1 MQVNFGDFEAT
12 GRYPERW
19 RLFAGTAGDSV
30 YARLVRDGIVLAS
43 LTGRQRLASVPSAAF
58 SVCALADNIG
68 GTGDSVHRAVTA
80 RAQKTENY
88 RDGLTDNHEL
98 CSGEHRARK
107 VPGANRGDFAA

>member
-1 MQVNFGDFEAT
+1 MQVNFADFEAT

-19 RLFAGTAGDSV
+19 RVFAGTDGDGV

-43 LTGRQRLASVPSAAF
+43 LTGRQRLASVPSAIS

-80 RAQKTENY
+80 RAQETENS
-88 RDGLTDNHEL
+88 DEGLT
-98 CSGEHRARK
+98 SGTVICFDEYRARK
-107 VPGANRGDFAA
+107 VPGSSRG